1 MNSGQAEFVA
11 IYGRRRVGKT
21 FLIREYCHKNIVF
34 DFTGSLETSTS
45 IQLYQFF
52 NELNRASDNRAAN
65 KIPENWSE
73 AFHLLTIYL
82 YSLEKENKKVV
93 FTIGLH
99 NELN

>member
-1 MNSGQAEFVA
+1 MIVGRKKEKEILDYVMNSNQAEFVA

-21 FLIREYCHKNIVF
+21 FLIMEYCQKNIVF

-65 KIPENWSE
+65 KILKFRSKLSGIFIWT
-73 AFHLLTIYL
+73 F
-82 YSLEKENKKVV
+82 
-93 FTIGLH
+93 
-99 NELN
+99 